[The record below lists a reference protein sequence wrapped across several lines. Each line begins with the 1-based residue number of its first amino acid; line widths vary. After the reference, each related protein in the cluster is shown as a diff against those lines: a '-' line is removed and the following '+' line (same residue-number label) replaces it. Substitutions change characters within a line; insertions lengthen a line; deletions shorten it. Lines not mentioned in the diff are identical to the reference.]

1 MRAAASLAI
10 WHLTLSAQFCGP
22 RAISLICFKSGL
34 ESVIATGKHLYAWCC
49 SCFCCRILSY
59 WKGEEVSEALAF
71 SFTEKIVC
79 CASFMI
85 WLRTTSSYWRCIS
98 ICIIHRSFWL
108 IASLFLFRYLWSLP
122 FQLLFRHCFIQRGNH
137 TILCSDLSLVSI
149 SPHPTNRPTK
159 PTQHSHQIT
168 TPFKHVLLPNYPS
181 QKRPPR

>member
-108 IASLFLFRYLWSLP
+108 IASLFLFRFYGYCRFNS
-122 FQLLFRHCFIQRGNH
+122 CFDIVLYKEAITRYCV
-137 TILCSDLSLVSI
+137 LI
-149 SPHPTNRPTK
+149 SPSFQFRLIQPTDLQNP
-159 PTQHSHQIT
+159 
-168 TPFKHVLLPNYPS
+168 PNTVI
-181 QKRPPR
+181 K